1 MVFDVLENVF
11 IKIHGSRGSIRVV
24 LLVCHA
30 VDLKDQVVGAQTKL
44 DILTEAVGVL
54 LFNELKDFSLEGM
67 EPHPVT
73 TEQAVFSTGSF
84 SKNIAVAVRKRH

>member
-1 MVFDVLENVF
+1 MEAEGVS
-11 IKIHGSRGSIRVV
+11 GWSC
-24 LLVCHA
+24 LVCHA
-30 VDLKDQVVGAQTKL
+30 VDLKDQVVGAQTKF

-84 SKNIAVAVRKRH
+84 SKNIAVAVRKETLGVQNTGR